1 SWCPSSELRDDIGQ
15 QLRGAG
21 GGGGSGLDDFGVGQR
36 GLLDAGGEVRH
47 QRDAHEFET
56 GLTCSDG
63 LECGGHADEVG
74 AEDPGHAHLGGGF
87 VVGAAELG
95 VDALVEARID
105 VHGDGAHARG
115 VQIGEIDEVR
125 ALDGGGAGEVD
136 VVGDEDRGAGRPVP
150 VESAAAVGE
159 HEGRAA
165 GRGRGAHTVGDGA
178 HSFALVV

>member
-1 SWCPSSELRDDIGQ
+1 
-15 QLRGAG
+15 
-21 GGGGSGLDDFGVGQR
+21 
-36 GLLDAGGEVRH
+36 
-47 QRDAHEFET
+47 
-56 GLTCSDG
+56 
-63 LECGGHADEVG
+63 CGGHADEVG

-105 VHGDGAHARG
+105 VLGDGAHARG

-150 VESAAAVGE
+150 VEPAAAVGE

-178 HSFALVV
+178 HSFALVVVGARSEHERVLAAGRDAHGAQGGAV